1 MDHRKNEPRKKES
14 RRNESTE
21 HHFFLNAGLTDAEY
35 PLFFAPE
42 PVHLQVQG
50 KPSREVSSAACR
62 QYRQRTWVMNE
73 DNRGDEEASMVV
85 AELNLLEVWIPEQ
98 MQPGTLFLLEQAG
111 ELGKA
116 ENPYWAVL
124 ACPSC
129 GSLGLITRQQC
140 AGLEAMI
147 CGSSDCSAEYFLEDQ
162 TIRYRLAS

>member
-1 MDHRKNEPRKKES
+1 MIDSDKISVILCTRSGAAEMQHKTIWGGLFRSLRSVSAQERES
-14 RRNESTE
+14 RTK
-21 HHFFLNAGLTDAEY
+21 TT
-35 PLFFAPE
+35 
-42 PVHLQVQG
+42 V
-50 KPSREVSSAACR
+50 
-62 QYRQRTWVMNE
+62 
-73 DNRGDEEASMVV
+73 GDEEASMV

-116 ENPYWAVL
+116 DNPYWAVL
-124 ACPSC
+124 ACPTC

-147 CGSSDCSAEYFLEDQ
+147 CGSSECSAEYFLEDQ

>member
-1 MDHRKNEPRKKES
+1 
-14 RRNESTE
+14 
-21 HHFFLNAGLTDAEY
+21 LTGAEY
-35 PLFFAPE
+35 PISFAPE
-42 PVHLQVQG
+42 VVHSDVQDKPLGRSLPQPVG
-50 KPSREVSSAACR
+50 SIGA
-62 QYRQRTWVMNE
+62 RTWVTSE
-73 DNRGDEEASMVV
+73 DNRWDEEASMVE
-85 AELNLLEVWIPEQ
+85 ELNLLEVWIPEQ

-147 CGSSDCSAEYFLEDQ
+147 CGSSECSAEYFLEDQ

>member
-1 MDHRKNEPRKKES
+1 
-14 RRNESTE
+14 
-21 HHFFLNAGLTDAEY
+21 LTGAEY

-42 PVHLQVQG
+42 VVHRGDARNHLGGLFRSLKLSVG
-50 KPSREVSSAACR
+50 A
-62 QYRQRTWVMNE
+62 RTLVTNE
-73 DNRGDEEASMVV
+73 DNRWDEEASMV

-116 ENPYWAVL
+116 DNPYWAVL

-162 TIRYRLAS
+162 TIRYRLAN